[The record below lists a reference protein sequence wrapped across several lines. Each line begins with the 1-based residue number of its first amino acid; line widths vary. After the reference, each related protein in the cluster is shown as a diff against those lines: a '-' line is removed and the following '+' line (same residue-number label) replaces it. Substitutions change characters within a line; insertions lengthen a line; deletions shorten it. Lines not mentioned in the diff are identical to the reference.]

1 MMNDTL
7 DLQLVEIFK
16 LAGLFIFISG
26 MFAALISISGRV
38 HHLCAIYGVV
48 FMRYKLLACLVLVIV
63 INALAWSELKEA
75 AYQFTTFSLYQFAP
89 MVICCGI
96 VYIRRRRRPKAG

>member
-16 LAGLFIFISG
+16 LAGLFIFFSG
-26 MFAALISISGRV
+26 MFAALISIAGKI

-48 FMRYKLLACLVLVIV
+48 FMRYKLVACLVLVTV
-63 INALAWSELKEA
+63 INALEWNDLKEA
-75 AYQFTTFSLYQFAP
+75 AYQFTSFSLYQFTP
-89 MVICCGI
+89 VVVCCGI
-96 VYIRRRRRPKAG
+96 VYLRARRRNQAG